1 MLWSESKVKSVVRP
15 GRPMVRTTFQFCA
28 AIEPAAGK
36 SGEDA
41 LREAAGVTL
50 DWLASKFPAALPAAA
65 SAGKSFN
72 ADEHGQTLQVVS
84 IPEVGLWSARLMQPD
99 APSPY
104 GDRDAVAG
112 RTWTTEL
119 SLAADGA
126 KVRVGIRVLCASL
139 PFTQAPIKLTRPRV
153 VVDLANR
160 FDMRDVKPVASQPLR
175 LECEDEL
182 PRLFSLLTNPDRSLP
197 VFMLTQPDP
206 HRLGINVKPFLLDED
221 QLARRLQGL
230 GHVVTMPKE
239 LNPLWTM
246 MVGKTWS
253 AFMGAI
259 RTYRPRLDF
268 DQDSPTNHPLA
279 LADRILAFDREGE
292 VAEEAFTSFLVDQ
305 AFVYA
310 ATKPIDWKPC
320 LFHADAL
327 QCEAEIARTR
337 AKDDQDWKQLYGQEI
352 AALGKR
358 AEEAEGLANS
368 YADDVDS
375 LKAQLE
381 EAEEENRRLG
391 HYVETLRARLEAK
404 TGRSADAAITIPD
417 DYDSLPDWVEANLAG
432 RLLLHPRA
440 TRGLKDAKYEEVP
453 LVYKALLALGMEYR
467 NMRLRSADD
476 KAPKVAWER
485 KLGEL
490 GLECEGSITR
500 ERAGE
505 QGDTYFVKYPLG
517 TVKNQF
523 LDLHLRKGKTKDDRL
538 CLAIYFFWDDE
549 KRRVVVGW
557 LPSHLDN
564 RMT

>member
-1 MLWSESKVKSVVRP
+1 MPEIVNRPLTVRP
-15 GRPMVRTTFQFCA
+15 GRPTVRTTFQFCA
-28 AIEPAAGK
+28 AIEPDAGRSAEETLK
-36 SGEDA
+36 D
-41 LREAAGVTL
+41 AAGVAL

-65 SAGKSFN
+65 KAGKSFN

-126 KVRVGIRVLCASL
+126 QVRVGIRVLCASL

-160 FDMRDVKPVASQPLR
+160 FKMRDVKPIAAEPLY
-175 LECEDEL
+175 LKQEDEL
-182 PRLFSLLTNPDRSLP
+182 PRLLALLTNPARSLP
-197 VFMLTQPDP
+197 VFLLTQPDP
-206 HRLGINVKPFLLDED
+206 HRLGLNVKPFLLDEV

-230 GHVVTMPKE
+230 GHVVTMPKD
-239 LNPLWTM
+239 LNPAWTM

-253 AFMGAI
+253 AFMGAV

-279 LADRILAFDREGE
+279 LADRVLAFEYEGQI
-292 VAEEAFTSFLVDQ
+292 AEDAFSAFLVDQ

-310 ATKPIDWKPC
+310 ATKPIEWKPC

-327 QCEAEIARTR
+327 QRDAEIARTR
-337 AKDDQDWKQLYGQEI
+337 AKDDQDWKQLYEQEI

-375 LKAQLE
+375 LKNELA
-381 EAEEENRRLG
+381 EAEQENRRLG
-391 HYVETLRARLEAK
+391 HYVETLRAQLEAK
-404 TGRSADAAITIPD
+404 TGRSADATITIPD
-417 DYDSLPDWVEANLAG
+417 DYDSMPEWVEANLAG

-440 TRGLKDAKYEEVP
+440 ASGLKDAKYEDVN

-476 KAPKVAWER
+476 DGPKQAWQQ

-490 GLECEGSITR
+490 SLECEGSITK

-505 QGDTYFVKYPLG
+505 EGDTYFVKYPLG

-523 LDLHLRKGKTKDDRL
+523 LDLHLRKGSTKDDRV
-538 CLAIYFFWDDE
+538 CMRIYFFWDAD
-549 KRRVVVGW
+549 KNRVVVGW
-557 LPSHLDN
+557 LPGHLDT
-564 RMT
+564 RAT